1 MLKRPVTL
9 EDLELL
15 ERERAEADRR
25 YNEALTALDR
35 AQPRAPGFPALPPP
49 EREQLARLNE
59 AWKVGL
65 GDPPPGRGLRTRLAR
80 VVWSLVA
87 PAFERQQ
94 AFNSIL
100 VQHLNRTAEREE
112 TVVERTAEAL
122 SAIRGYG
129 DALATFHSHLI
140 LYLQQVT
147 LYVDT
152 KDRTAAGSL
161 MAIYEPAIEAVTDE
175 IRKRWESMVAREGR
189 FSARV
194 DAVDRS
200 LDSALD
206 EFRSTLATLQQA
218 TLTIKR
224 ELQRVL
230 NRESAGAPP
239 ADGTA
244 PPWTAP
250 SGGSGVI
257 DSYKYVGFENRFR
270 GDPREIAGR
279 QADYVE
285 YFAGARDV
293 LDIGCGRGEFLEL
306 LRQAGIGARG
316 LDLNHEMVE
325 VCRARGLEAE
335 ECDALTYLSRQPDAS
350 LGGLFAAQVVEHLEP
365 AYLMSTL
372 DAAYH
377 ALRPGSRIV
386 LETINPACWFAFFE
400 SYIRDLTHVRPI
412 HPETLQY
419 LLTASGFQR
428 VEIRYR
434 SAFPQREK
442 LQPIALGPG
451 ASPPALAAV
460 DTINAN
466 VERLNG
472 LLFTYL
478 DYAAV
483 ATRL

>member
-35 AQPRAPGFPALPPP
+35 ALPGPPGLPAPLPPP
-49 EREQLARLNE
+49 DREPLARLND
-59 AWKVGL
+59 AWTIVPAAL
-65 GDPPPGRGLRTRLAR
+65 PAARGLRMRLAR
-80 VVWSLVA
+80 FVWGLVA

-94 AFNSIL
+94 AFNST
-100 VQHLNRTAEREE
+100 VVNHLNRAAERDGAMAD
-112 TVVERTAEAL
+112 RSARAL
-122 SAIRGYG
+122 AAISEYAS
-129 DALATFHSHLI
+129 ALATFHSHLI
-140 LYLQQVT
+140 VFLQHVT

-152 KDRTAAGSL
+152 KDRKASGSL
-161 MAIYEPAIEAVTDE
+161 MSIYEPAIETVTDE
-175 IRKRWESMVAREGR
+175 IHKRWASMVAREQR
-189 FSARV
+189 FAARV
-194 DAVDRS
+194 A
-200 LDSALD
+200 ALD
-206 EFRSTLATLQQA
+206 GAHEDIRSTLATLQQA
-218 TLTIKR
+218 TLTVRR
-224 ELQRVL
+224 ELERVL
-230 NRESAGAPP
+230 AAAAPSAPRPAPAAPP
-239 ADGTA
+239 L
-244 PPWTAP
+244 
-250 SGGSGVI
+250 SGSSEPV

-270 GDPREIAGR
+270 GDPAEIARR
-279 QADYVE
+279 QADYVAD
-285 YFAGARDV
+285 FAGARDV
-293 LDIGCGRGEFLEL
+293 LDVGCGRGEFLEL
-306 LRQAGIGARG
+306 LRQAGVDARG

-325 VCRARGLEAE
+325 VCRARGLAADEG
-335 ECDALTYLSRQPDAS
+335 DALSYLSSQADAS

-365 AYLMSTL
+365 SYLMRTL

-434 SAFPQREK
+434 SPYPERDK
-442 LQPIALGPG
+442 LQPIVLGTDATPE
-451 ASPPALAAV
+451 ALAAA
-460 DTINAN
+460 DTLNAN
-466 VERLNG
+466 VERVNR

-483 ATRL
+483 GTRL

>member
-9 EDLELL
+9 EDLEAL

-35 AQPRAPGFPALPPP
+35 AVPGEPPLPAPAPPP
-49 EREQLARLNE
+49 DREQLGRVND
-59 AWKVGL
+59 AWRVAL
-65 GDPPPGRGLRTRLAR
+65 GDVPAGRGFRTRLAR
-80 VVWSLVA
+80 FVWTLVA

-94 AFNSIL
+94 VFNSLL
-100 VQHLNRTAEREE
+100 VDHLNRAATRDDTAADRS
-112 TVVERTAEAL
+112 AAAL
-122 SAIRGYG
+122 Q
-129 DALATFHSHLI
+129 ALADYTRTIAAFHSHLI
-140 LYLQQVT
+140 VYLQQVT

-152 KDRTAAGSL
+152 KDRKAAGSL
-161 MAIYEPAIEAVTDE
+161 MSIYEPAIESVTDDMG
-175 IRKRWESMVAREGR
+175 KRWESMVAREQR
-189 FSARV
+189 FAARV
-194 DAVDRS
+194 G
-200 LDSALD
+200 ALD
-206 EFRSTLATLQQA
+206 GAHEDIRATLATVQQA
-218 TLTIKR
+218 TLTVRR
-224 ELQRVL
+224 ELERLV
-230 NRESAGAPP
+230 APATAPGVAPP
-239 ADGTA
+239 GERQPSSPAVPPEGGTL
-244 PPWTAP
+244 
-250 SGGSGVI
+250 

-270 GDPREIAGR
+270 GDPDDIAR
-279 QADYVE
+279 RLADYVAD
-285 YFAGARDV
+285 FRGASDV
-293 LDIGCGRGEFLEL
+293 LDVGCGRGEFLEL
-306 LRQAGIGARG
+306 LRQAGVGGKG

-325 VCRARGLEAE
+325 VCRARGLAAE
-335 ECDALTYLSRQPDAS
+335 EGDALGYLRRQPDGS

-365 AYLMSTL
+365 SYLMQAL

-434 SAFPQREK
+434 APYPEGEK
-442 LQPIALGPG
+442 LQPIALDAD
-451 ASPPALAAV
+451 ASPAALAAV
-460 DTINAN
+460 DTLNAN
-466 VERLNG
+466 ADRINR
-472 LLFTYL
+472 LLFTHL

>member
-35 AQPRAPGFPALPPP
+35 ALPGSPALPAVPAPP
-49 EREQLARLNE
+49 VREQLERLNV
-59 AWKVGL
+59 AWKVGVA
-65 GDPPPGRGLRTRLAR
+65 DPPSGRGVRTRLAR
-80 VVWSLVA
+80 FVWSLVA
-87 PAFERQQ
+87 PGFERQQ

-100 VQHLNRTAEREE
+100 VGHLNGTAEREASDRDV
-112 TVVERTAEAL
+112 TLRAL
-122 SAIRGYG
+122 AAVREYS
-129 DALATFHSHLI
+129 DALAAFHSHLI

-152 KDRTAAGSL
+152 KDRKAAGSL
-161 MAIYEPAIEAVTDE
+161 MSMYEPAIEAVTDN
-175 IRKRWESMVAREGR
+175 IHKRWESMVAREQR
-189 FSARV
+189 FVARV
-194 DAVDRS
+194 A
-200 LDSALD
+200 ALD
-206 EFRSTLATLQQA
+206 GAHEDIRGTLASVQQA
-218 TLTIKR
+218 TLTVRR
-224 ELQRVL
+224 ELERVL
-230 NRESAGAPP
+230 AAAAPSETAGPTLSPP
-239 ADGTA
+239 AA
-244 PPWTAP
+244 SAASEP
-250 SGGSGVI
+250 V

-270 GDPREIAGR
+270 GDPAEIARR
-279 QADYVE
+279 QVDYVAD
-285 YFAGARDV
+285 FAGALDV
-293 LDIGCGRGEFLEL
+293 LDVGCGRGEFLEL

-325 VCRARGLEAE
+325 VCRARGLQADEG
-335 ECDALTYLSRQPDAS
+335 DALGYLSRQPDGS

-365 AYLMSTL
+365 SYLMRVL

-419 LLTASGFQR
+419 LLTASGFQH
-428 VEIRYR
+428 VQIRYR
-434 SAFPQREK
+434 SPYPEREK
-442 LQPIALGPG
+442 LQPIAVGPD
-451 ASPPALAAV
+451 ASPETLASV

-466 VERLNG
+466 AERINR